1 MIWAGVRLLV
11 PREYEDAAADVLME
25 AGASGVV
32 VDDPALLKE
41 ALERE
46 LGRTAALAALAGVEP
61 GKVAVKGYFPADGG
75 VEERVSYIKRE
86 LARRLALL
94 AEEGASKGAS
104 DGTSSFGPEDLDSV
118 LTVEQVDDQ
127 DWATAWKAYYKPER
141 IGEKVVVCPSWETYE
156 PAPDD
161 VVIMLDP
168 GMAFGTGKHPTT
180 ALCVRELEATVRPG
194 MRVLDVGTGSGIL
207 SVAAAKLGAG
217 EVVAVDLDPVAVGVA
232 RENVDVN
239 GVGGIVTVREG
250 DLATGLAG
258 RFDII
263 VANIIAD
270 VILRLLPD
278 VPGLLAPGGRFIGCG
293 IIDERRRDVERAV
306 EAVGLRV
313 DHVRTSGDWVLVSAV
328 RES

>member
-1 MIWAGVRLLV
+1 MIWISVRILV

-32 VDDPALLKE
+32 VDDPVLLKE

-46 LGRTAALAALAGVEP
+46 LGPAAALSAGADVQP
-61 GKVAVKGYFPADGG
+61 GRVAVAGYFPADGG
-75 VEERVSYIKRE
+75 AEEKVSYIKQE
-86 LARRLALL
+86 LARRLAILEQAQPPAGAL
-94 AEEGASKGAS
+94 A
-104 DGTSSFGPEDLDSV
+104 FGPEDLDGAV
-118 LTVEQVDDQ
+118 TVDKVDDQ

-141 IGEKVVVCPSWETYE
+141 IGERVVVSPSWETYE
-156 PAPDD
+156 PAPGEI
-161 VVIMLDP
+161 VIRLDP

-180 ALCVRELEATVRPG
+180 AMCVRELECIVGPG

-207 SVAAAKLGAG
+207 SVTAAKLGAG
-217 EVVAVDLDPVAVGVA
+217 QVVAVDVDTVAVDVA

-239 GVGGIVTVREG
+239 GVGDTVTVLQG
-250 DLATGLAG
+250 DLAAGITGQ
-258 RFDII
+258 FDIV

-270 VILRLLPD
+270 VIIRLLPD
-278 VPGLLAPGGRFIGCG
+278 VPRLLAPGGRFIGCG
-293 IIDERRRDVERAV
+293 IIDERRQDVERAV
-306 EAVGLRV
+306 EAAGLRV

>member
-1 MIWAGVRLLV
+1 MIWASVRV
-11 PREYEDAAADVLME
+11 VMPKECEDTAADVLME

-46 LGRTAALAALAGVEP
+46 LGPAAALKAAAGVEP
-61 GKVAVKGYFPADGG
+61 GKVAVTGYFPADGG
-75 VEERVSYIKRE
+75 VGGKVSYIKRE

-94 AEEGASKGAS
+94 TEAGALVGVSGFS
-104 DGTSSFGPEDLDSV
+104 LDDLDAAV
-118 LTVEQVDDQ
+118 TVGKVDDQ

-141 IGEKVVVCPSWETYE
+141 IGDRIVVSPSWETFE
-156 PAPDD
+156 PAPGDI
-161 VVIMLDP
+161 VIKLDP

-194 MRVLDVGTGSGIL
+194 TRVLDVGTGSGIL
-207 SVAAAKLGAG
+207 SVAVAKLGAG
-217 EVVAVDLDPVAVGVA
+217 RVVAVDLDPVAVEVA
-232 RENVDVN
+232 RENVEVN
-239 GVGGIVTVREG
+239 GVQDTVTVVQG
-250 DLATGLAG
+250 DLAAG
-258 RFDII
+258 VSGEFDII

-270 VILRLLPD
+270 VIIRLLPD
-278 VPGLLAPGGRFIGCG
+278 VPKLLAPGGRFIGCG
-293 IIDERRRDVERAV
+293 IIDERRQDVERAV
-306 EAVGLRV
+306 GAAGLRV